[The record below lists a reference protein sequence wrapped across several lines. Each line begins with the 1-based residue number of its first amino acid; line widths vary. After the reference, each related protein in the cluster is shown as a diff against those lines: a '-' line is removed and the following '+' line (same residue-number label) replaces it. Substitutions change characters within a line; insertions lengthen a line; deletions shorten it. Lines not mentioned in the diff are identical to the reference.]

1 MTTDERMEEIQ
12 SRVRREKEIED
23 QSKVKYNTFLTQQ
36 NIEKNKEMRKDYQR
50 MVKNKEINQK

>member
-50 MVKNKEINQK
+50 MVKNKEM